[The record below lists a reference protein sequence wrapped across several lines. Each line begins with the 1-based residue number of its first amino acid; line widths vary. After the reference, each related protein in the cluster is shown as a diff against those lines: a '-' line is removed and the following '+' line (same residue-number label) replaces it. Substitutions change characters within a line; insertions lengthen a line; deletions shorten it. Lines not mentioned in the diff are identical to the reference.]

1 MGFVP
6 SFSRWTARVVRMRR
20 LVGYLFGPP
29 IVFVTLGVCMITTIT
44 IRRAAPTDAPEVAA
58 IFSQPGAFSETLQLP
73 HASESEWEKRLR
85 PRNGHYMLVACALDE
100 ETDVEVIVGTLGL
113 HTARHVRRRH
123 AAEIGMAV
131 HEDWTGKGIGSALL
145 EEALETADAWFGLI
159 RLELSVFIDNEAA
172 VALYTKHG
180 FEVEGCLQKYAFRDG
195 RYEDVFTMARIV
207 QPAGFDEEADEE
219 DDAEDDDAEG

>member
-1 MGFVP
+1 
-6 SFSRWTARVVRMRR
+6 
-20 LVGYLFGPP
+20 
-29 IVFVTLGVCMITTIT
+29 MITTIT
-44 IRRAAPTDAPEVAA
+44 IRRAAASDAAEVAA
-58 IFSQPGAFSETLQLP
+58 IFSQRGAFSGTLQLP
-73 HASESEWEKRLR
+73 HASESEWEERLR

-100 ETDVEVIVGTLGL
+100 ETDIEVVVGTLGI

-131 HEDWTGKGIGSALL
+131 HEDWTGKGLGSALL
-145 EEALETADAWFGLI
+145 EEALETADAWLGLV

-195 RYEDVFTMARIV
+195 RYADVFTMARLV
-207 QPAGFDEEADEE
+207 HPAGFDDDDEE
-219 DDAEDDDAEG
+219 DDDEEDADADG